1 MAKVHK
7 AHKSNKKYSFQKKKI
22 SVKTLLII
30 LAVVVVAAIGLK
42 VAYDNYVFGEFEV
55 AAPSNEQLNNIADN
69 WAILDSHTDK
79 FMNYYSLMG
88 MSTDG
93 TDGNGNA
100 VLLYYGNE
108 ALDEV
113 SIQVIDVNNKDES
126 VEPTAAGAFRR
137 TSLTD
142 FVNGV
147 APWGQ
152 TTKQVVAQNG
162 NVIISVLDADADKIN
177 GDVLAEVIAEIEAV
191 IAEGPVVAEEAPAEE
206 VAEETTESTE
216 AAE

>member
-22 SVKTLLII
+22 SVKTLLIV

-42 VAYDNYVFGEFEV
+42 IAYDNFLYGEFDV
-55 AAPSNEQLNNIADN
+55 TAPSNEQLNNIADN
-69 WAILDSHTDK
+69 WTILDTHTDK
-79 FMNYYSLMG
+79 FMNYYTLMG
-88 MSTDG
+88 MSADG
-93 TDGNGNA
+93 TDGAGNA

-108 ALDEV
+108 ALEEV

-126 VEPTAAGAFRR
+126 VDPTAAGAFRR

-152 TTKQVVAQNG
+152 TNKQVVAQNG
-162 NVIISVLDADADKIN
+162 NVIISVLDADTDKIN
-177 GDVLAEVIAEIEAV
+177 GDVLAEVIAEIEAI
-191 IAEGPVVAEEAPAEE
+191 IAEGPVVVEETVEEAPADET
-206 VAEETTESTE
+206 AETP
-216 AAE
+216 AE